1 MVLRD
6 GLWAAAMLAAAAGG
20 ACRRGASGDTA
31 DAAGKPVKAKVV
43 PVAERQLQRTVEAVG
58 TLFPMDEVTVGSE
71 VDGRVARVFVDVGDK
86 VALGRALVEIAP
98 AEQSLTAEQQAA
110 ALDQAQAQLGLPD
123 SGAEPGKVD
132 EAAEVRRA
140 AADRSDAAQKFERAR
155 SLFQEGLISRGDY
168 DEAEARAKAAQAAY
182 EMARQNVENLRAQVA
197 QRRASLALAR
207 KKLADTVIRAP
218 FAGQVKQR
226 LVTVGQYV
234 KVQTPVMVI
243 VDADPL
249 RVRLQVPEKVAAFV
263 AVGAPVSV
271 GVEAYPGRTFEGR
284 ISRINPSVDAQT
296 RSFEVEAL
304 LDNHD
309 GALKPGFFAKASVR
323 SSRVDKALVIPGE
336 ALRYRYGVYKVFT
349 VASRTLKEKEVKLGE
364 RDGSEV
370 EISDGLTA
378 QDSVAVPVSGEEL
391 RDGAAVEAVR

>member
-20 ACRRGASGDTA
+20 ACRRGASGDAA

-98 AEQSLTAEQQAA
+98 AELSLTAEQQAA

-140 AADRSDAAQKFERAR
+140 AADRADAAQKFERAL
-155 SLFQEGLISRGDY
+155 SLFQEGLIARGDY

-218 FAGQVKQR
+218 FAGHVKQR

-243 VDADPL
+243 VNADPL

-271 GVEAYPGRTFEGR
+271 RVEAYPSRTFEGS
-284 ISRINPSVDAQT
+284 IARINPSVDAQT

-304 LDNHD
+304 LDNRD

-370 EISDGLTA
+370 EISEGLTA

>member
-1 MVLRD
+1 MVLRHPV
-6 GLWAAAMLAAAAGG
+6 WAAAILAAAAAGCGG
-20 ACRRGASGDTA
+20 SGGSEAA
-31 DAAGKPVKAKVV
+31 DPGKKPVKARLV
-43 PVAERQLQRTVEAVG
+43 PVAERQVQRNVEAVG

-86 VALGRALVEIAP
+86 VALGRPLVEIAP
-98 AEQSLTAEQQAA
+98 AELSLTAEQQAA
-110 ALDQAQAQLGLPD
+110 ALDQVRAQLGLPD
-123 SGAEPGKVD
+123 GRADLGSVD
-132 EAAEVRRA
+132 AAAEVKRA
-140 AADRSDAAQKFERAR
+140 AADRDDAAQKFERAR
-155 SLFQEGLISRGDY
+155 SLFDEGLLSRGDF
-168 DEAEARAKAAQAAY
+168 DEAEARAKAAAAAY
-182 EMARQNVENLRAQVA
+182 QMARQNVENLRAQVA
-197 QRRASLALAR
+197 QRSASLAFAR

-243 VDADPL
+243 VNADPL
-249 RVRLQVPEKVAAFV
+249 RVRLQVPEKVAAFI
-263 AVGAPVSV
+263 AVGQPVSV
-271 GVEAYPGRTFEGR
+271 RVEAYPDRAFEGKIAR
-284 ISRINPSVDAQT
+284 ISPSVDPQT

-309 GALKPGFFAKASVR
+309 GALKPGFFAKASIA
-323 SSRVDKALVIPGE
+323 SSRVDRALVVPGD

-364 RDGSEV
+364 RDGNDV

-378 QDSVAVPVSGEEL
+378 RDTVAVPVPGEEL
-391 RDGAAVEAVR
+391 REGAPVEAVR

>member
-1 MVLRD
+1 MMERHGV
-6 GLWAAAMLAAAAGG
+6 WAAVILAAATA
-20 ACRRGASGDTA
+20 ACGSGSA
-31 DAAGKPVKAKVV
+31 RDATDPGKKPVKARIV
-43 PVAERQLQRTVEAVG
+43 PVAERQLRRSVEAVG
-58 TLFPMDEVTVGSE
+58 TLFPMDEVTVGAE
-71 VDGRVARVFVDVGDK
+71 VDGRVARVYVDVGDK
-86 VALGRALVEIAP
+86 VGPGRPLVEIAP
-98 AEQSLTAEQQAA
+98 AELSLTAEQQAA
-110 ALDQAQAQLGLPD
+110 ALDQVRAQLGLPD
-123 SGAEPGKVD
+123 TAADVGKVD
-132 EAAEVRRA
+132 DAAEVRRA

-155 SLFQEGLISRGDY
+155 SLFEEGLIARGDF

-197 QRRASLALAR
+197 QRRAGLELAR

-263 AVGAPVSV
+263 AVGQPVSV
-271 GVEAYPGRTFEGR
+271 RVEAYPDRVFEGK

-309 GALKPGFFAKASVR
+309 GALKPGFFAKASVV
-323 SSRVDKALVIPGE
+323 SSRVDKALVVPGD

-364 RDGSEV
+364 REGNDV
-370 EISDGLTA
+370 EISDGLSA
-378 QDSVAVPVSGEEL
+378 GDSVAVPVSGEEL
-391 RDGAAVEAVR
+391 RDGAPVEAVR